1 MEAASIARA
10 LHARGIRV
18 AMVRVVSDDA
28 GGDLPD
34 LRDIY
39 DANGALRPLALAVAL
54 ARTPRLSL
62 RFIRNAMRAL
72 AALRRTATRLST

>member
-1 MEAASIARA
+1 
-10 LHARGIRV
+10 LHVRGIRV

-39 DANGALRPLALAVAL
+39 DVNGALRPLALAVAL